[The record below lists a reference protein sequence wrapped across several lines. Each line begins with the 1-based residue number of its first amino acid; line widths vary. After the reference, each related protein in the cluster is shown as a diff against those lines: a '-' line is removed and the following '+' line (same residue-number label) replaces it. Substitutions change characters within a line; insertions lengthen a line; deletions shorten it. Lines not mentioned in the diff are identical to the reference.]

1 MKTLTYNIT
10 VRSDT
15 GVFYSPE
22 IPISKSEI
30 NYASTSV
37 IRDYRSSNLISK
49 FGWTSDIPNEQVY
62 GSISTS
68 SSMFVT
74 GDSVIPAI
82 SSYLIPMSSNTLNIG
97 KRAVIDDMF
106 IYERSN
112 NAISAFIVY
121 SRNNRKDRYCFISN
135 VDDATDDV
143 SDDSYFNINNRDFNL
158 VISTN
163 ARDIPVRELLRG
175 AAAVHSQELSSFRS
189 SISISDLDRFEKVYT
204 SNKVYKTRFFAVSD
218 ILFVKV
224 DNGVPVIVEP
234 IRYNL
239 NYGVF
244 YFDSEYD
251 ELFCSYTVNP
261 VVSIIDGGINYRRLI
276 DSNSEINIFEII
288 SPDCFSVEIDNREL
302 NIEVGGGVNHSAPV
316 SINAELSSESI
327 FLEPNDD
334 ITVNGDIVL
343 KDGRH
348 ELTNCGVNNLSISIP
363 NNKLSTAG
371 IETKTIT
378 IKIGT
383 ITNEE
388 VSYLTDEIILN
399 ATINP

>member
-15 GVFYSPE
+15 GVFSGSE

-37 IRDYRSSNLISK
+37 IQDYRSSNLISK
-49 FGWTSDIPNEQVY
+49 FGWVSDIPNEQTY

-68 SSMFVT
+68 SSMFIT
-74 GDSVIPAI
+74 GDYVIPAI

-121 SRNNRKDRYCFISN
+121 SRNNRKNRYSFISN

-143 SDDSYFNINNRDFNL
+143 SDDSYFNISNRDFNL

-175 AAAVHSQELSSFRS
+175 AAAVTSQELSSFRS
-189 SISISDLDRFEKVYT
+189 SISLSDLDRFEKVPT
-204 SNKVYKTRFFAVSD
+204 SNKIYKTRFFAVSD
-218 ILFVKV
+218 ILFARV

-234 IRYNL
+234 IKSNF

-261 VVSIIDGGINYRRLI
+261 VVSIVDGGINYRRLI
-276 DSNSEINIFEII
+276 DSNSEINIFEIA
-288 SPDCFSVEIDNREL
+288 SPDCFSIEIDNREL

-327 FLEPNDD
+327 FLEPDDD

-343 KDGRH
+343 KGGRY
-348 ELTNCGVNNLSISIP
+348 ELTNYGVNNLSISIP
-363 NNKLSTAG
+363 NNKLTTAG
-371 IETKTIT
+371 TENKTIT

-399 ATINP
+399 VTINP

>member
-37 IRDYRSSNLISK
+37 IQDYRSSNLISK
-49 FGWTSDIPNEQVY
+49 FGWVSDIPNEQTY

-68 SSMFVT
+68 SSMFIT
-74 GDSVIPAI
+74 GDFVIPAI

-112 NAISAFIVY
+112 NAISAFVVY
-121 SRNNRKDRYCFISN
+121 SRNNRKNRYSFISN
-135 VDDATDDV
+135 VGDATDDV
-143 SDDSYFNINNRDFNL
+143 SDDSYFNISNRNFSL

-288 SPDCFSVEIDNREL
+288 SPDCFSIEIDNREL

-348 ELTNCGVNNLSISIP
+348 ELTNSGVNNLSISIP

>member
-112 NAISAFIVY
+112 NAISAFIIY
-121 SRNNRKDRYCFISN
+121 SRNNRKDRYSFISN
-135 VDDATDDV
+135 VNDATDDV
-143 SDDSYFNINNRDFNL
+143 SDDSYFNISNRNFSL

-276 DSNSEINIFEII
+276 DSNSDINIFEII
-288 SPDCFSVEIDNREL
+288 SPDCFSIEIDNMEL

-348 ELTNCGVNNLSISIP
+348 ELTNSGVNNLSISIP

>member
-288 SPDCFSVEIDNREL
+288 SPDCFSIEIDNREL

-348 ELTNCGVNNLSISIP
+348 ELTNSGVNNLSISIP

>member
-112 NAISAFIVY
+112 NAISAFVVY

-143 SDDSYFNINNRDFNL
+143 SDDSYFNISNRNFSL

-288 SPDCFSVEIDNREL
+288 SPDCFSIEIDNREL

-348 ELTNCGVNNLSISIP
+348 ELTNSGVNNLSISIP